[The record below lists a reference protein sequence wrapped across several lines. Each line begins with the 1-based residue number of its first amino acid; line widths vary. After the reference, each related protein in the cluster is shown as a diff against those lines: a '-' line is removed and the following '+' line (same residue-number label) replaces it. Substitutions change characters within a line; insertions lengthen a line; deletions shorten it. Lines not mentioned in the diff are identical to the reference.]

1 MEELSKRREVAEVAK
16 PLEEVAEVAKPIEER
31 TQRAAAWLCDLIK

>member
-1 MEELSKRREVAEVAK
+1 MSKRREVAEVAK